1 MIYITTI
8 LIHVQ
13 IVFAHRKNLT
23 CSNIYR
29 IKTYNKIF
37 TFNKILFD
45 DSVIMFQI

>member
-8 LIHVQ
+8 LIQ
-13 IVFAHRKNLT
+13 IVFAHRKKLT